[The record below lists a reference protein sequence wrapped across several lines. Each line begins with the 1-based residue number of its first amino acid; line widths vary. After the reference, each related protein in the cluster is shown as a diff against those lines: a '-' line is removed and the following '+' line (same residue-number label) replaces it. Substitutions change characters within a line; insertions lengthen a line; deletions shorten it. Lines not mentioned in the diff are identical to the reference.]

1 MKHPCRIIRHTTCPD
16 PDASG
21 REGDD
26 YKDVLPPVRE
36 PYKNN
41 FSHERSE

>member
-21 REGDD
+21 REGYD
-26 YKDVLPPVRE
+26 YSE
-36 PYKNN
+36 NN
-41 FSHERSE
+41 MKRVNRSNCGFSI